1 MTRETTG
8 PEASPKVDKDFLHQF
23 TGNSWATWTNDLR
36 LEHKIFLLEVEN
48 RVTANVS
55 KCVSGRVSAR
65 SQALRL
71 LVPYLTVFI
80 YFLLIVAITQ
90 RLGLS
95 NSIADSRCRESFYFI
110 H

>member
-36 LEHKIFLLEVEN
+36 SEHKIFLLEVEK

-71 LVPYLTVFI
+71 LMPYLTVFI
-80 YFLLIVAITQ
+80 YF
-90 RLGLS
+90 
-95 NSIADSRCRESFYFI
+95 FI
-110 H
+110 NCGNNPKVGTK